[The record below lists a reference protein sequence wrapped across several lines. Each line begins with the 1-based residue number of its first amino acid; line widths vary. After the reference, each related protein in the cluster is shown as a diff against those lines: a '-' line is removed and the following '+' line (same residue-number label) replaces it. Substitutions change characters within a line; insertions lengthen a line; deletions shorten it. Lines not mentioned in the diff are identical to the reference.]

1 MDPALF
7 CQIFFGLGTVVDV
20 GGTLIPPFREY
31 IMNYG
36 SRSTF
41 STSGPSTPKCP
52 QSKITRL
59 LEHIGSF
66 QVPHA
71 WFTHYYVVSVSSSVF
86 WALQIYIGGTAFE
99 FLASLSDSRNAT
111 MTVGQ
116 VFLAWLFM
124 AIQGARRLYESMV
137 FTKPSQ
143 SKMWAGL
150 WMIGIAFY
158 VCIGVSVWIEGIGAC
173 PDL

>member
-1 MDPALF
+1 M
-7 CQIFFGLGTVVDV
+7 
-20 GGTLIPPFREY
+20 
-31 IMNYG
+31 
-36 SRSTF
+36 
-41 STSGPSTPKCP
+41 
-52 QSKITRL
+52 
-59 LEHIGSF
+59 
-66 QVPHA
+66 
-71 WFTHYYVVSVSSSVF
+71 VSVSSSVF